1 LSEDQKNKTM
11 EERDRRVLELWERL
25 VEVEQRLIPTGL
37 HVFGRAPGERECAD
51 LLRAVAS
58 FGRPERGARALP
70 DLISEG
76 LGLGAYERLLA
87 DKSEAGW
94 RERGRVET
102 LARESVETFLRE
114 SVEGA
119 CAFLEAKACVPPG
132 ESVKVFNLLAEIRER
147 LQTSAELDGL
157 ARALRGEYVEPGPG
171 ADIVQNP
178 AVLPTGR
185 NTHAVN
191 PYSVPSHVAYARAE
205 RVVNSL
211 LERHRAERG
220 RIPRAMALV
229 LWGLDNIKTQG
240 EGVAQALWLLGVRP
254 LRDRMNRVT
263 DVEPIPVERL
273 GRPRVDV
280 VMTVS
285 GIFRDLFGAT
295 MMLLDKAVRC
305 VAELDEP
312 AELNPVRA
320 NVEAQVG
327 RDGCARDEAALRV
340 FSNAPGS
347 YGTNVNFMVMDSQWE
362 RADAL
367 GDLFVTRKCF
377 AYGRGRD
384 GRSLEGR
391 EARGALSRALSRVE
405 ATYQNVDS
413 FEIGITDV
421 DHYFEYLGGVSKA
434 VERHAQARPAI
445 YLSDA
450 VSRDA
455 RVRSVEE
462 MVRLETRA
470 KTLNPKWFEGML
482 AHGFRGVAE
491 IESHV
496 TNTFGW
502 SATADA
508 VDGWVY
514 GEVARTFVLDSEML
528 ERLRRLNPHSARS
541 LVARLLEAE
550 GRGFWEAEAEVI
562 ERLREIFSGLEDQI
576 EGVA

>member
-1 LSEDQKNKTM
+1 MTKSI
-11 EERDRRVLELWERL
+11 EERARRVLELWERV

-37 HVFGRAPGERECAD
+37 HVFGRAAEGRECAD
-51 LLRAVAS
+51 LLRAVAA
-58 FGRPERGARALP
+58 FERPECGARSLD
-70 DLISEG
+70 DLVSEG
-76 LGLGAYERLLA
+76 LGLGPYERLLQ
-87 DKSEAGW
+87 DKSEGGW
-94 RERGRVET
+94 RARARVDET
-102 LARESVETFLRE
+102 VRASVELFIREGAAAARDSLESVANVEAAE
-114 SVEGA
+114 S
-119 CAFLEAKACVPPG
+119 L
-132 ESVKVFNLLAEIRER
+132 KVFGLLSKIKTQLR
-147 LQTSAELDGL
+147 TSGELDGL

-178 AVLPTGR
+178 SVLPTGR

-191 PYSVPSHVAYARAE
+191 PYAVPSHAAYERAG
-205 RVVNSL
+205 RVVDML
-211 LERHRAERG
+211 LARHRAEHG
-220 RIPRAMALV
+220 RQPRTMALV

-240 EGVAQALWLLGVRP
+240 EGVAQALRLLGVRP
-254 LRDRMNRVT
+254 LRDSLNRVT
-263 DVEPIPVERL
+263 EVAPVPLEQL
-273 GRPRVDV
+273 GRARVDV

-295 MMLLDKAVRC
+295 MLLLDKAVRC

-312 AELNPVRA
+312 DELNPVRA
-320 NVEAQVG
+320 NVRRRVEEEGCSVEEAQ
-327 RDGCARDEAALRV
+327 LRV

-362 RADAL
+362 SADAL

-377 AYGRGRD
+377 AYGRGSQ
-384 GRSLEGR
+384 GRALEGR
-391 EARGALSRALSRVE
+391 EARGALSRALSSVE
-405 ATYQNVDS
+405 AAYQNVDS

-434 VERHAQARPAI
+434 VERHARARPAV

-455 RVRSVEE
+455 RVRTLPE
-462 MVRLETRA
+462 MLRLETRA
-470 KTLNPKWFEGML
+470 KTLNPKWYEGML
-482 AHGFRGVAE
+482 GHGFRGVAE

-514 GEVARTFVLDSEML
+514 TEVARTYVLDEEML
-528 ERLRRLNPHSARS
+528 ERLSSLNPHSARS

-550 GRGFWEAEAEVI
+550 GRGFWEAEAGVV
-562 ERLREIFSGLEDQI
+562 ERLRDAFSELEDRI